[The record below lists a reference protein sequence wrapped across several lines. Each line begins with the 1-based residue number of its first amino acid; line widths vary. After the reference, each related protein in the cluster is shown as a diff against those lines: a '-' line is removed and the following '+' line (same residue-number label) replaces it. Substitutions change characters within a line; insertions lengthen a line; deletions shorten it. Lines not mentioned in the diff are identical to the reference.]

1 MTDRAPHHRIT
12 VDEYYRMAEDG
23 KLDPDARVEL
33 IEGEII
39 EMAPIG
45 SRHGASSTKL
55 AYLLMRSLGDSALV
69 RVQLP
74 LRLDNYSEPEPDLAV
89 AVPRTDFYKECHP
102 TPADVLLLIEVSDS
116 SSSRD
121 RTAEVS
127 LYARHNVPEVWIV
140 DLQRERLHFYRTP
153 REGAYT
159 DVSFTAK
166 PGVIALAAPLGI
178 TVDLSGLFE
187 S

>member
-1 MTDRAPHHRIT
+1 MSRVMTDRAPHHRIT

-23 KLDPDARVEL
+23 KLDPNARVEL

-55 AYLLMRSLGDSALV
+55 TYLLMRSLGDLALV

-74 LRLDNYSEPEPDLAV
+74 LRLDNYSELALV
-89 AVPRTDFYKECHP
+89 VPRTDFYKECHP
-102 TPADVLLLIEVSDS
+102 TPADVLFLIEVSDA

-121 RTAEVS
+121 RTAKVS

-166 PGVIALAAPLGI
+166 PGVIALAAPSGI
-178 TVDLSGLFE
+178 TVD
-187 S
+187 